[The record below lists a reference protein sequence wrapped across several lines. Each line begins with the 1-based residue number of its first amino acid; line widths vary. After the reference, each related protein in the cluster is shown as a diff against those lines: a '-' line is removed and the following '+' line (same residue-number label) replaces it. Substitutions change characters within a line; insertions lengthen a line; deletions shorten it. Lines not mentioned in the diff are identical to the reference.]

1 MIQQTAAATGVGSLP
16 GTDPRAAATLVAGE
30 LPDLLHLAELP
41 ARGPGADLVG
51 RAAGLLVDLHA
62 DVQPSGWRLVDRP
75 GMDERRA
82 VSYLSH
88 DLDELEA
95 AAEGY
100 AGTVKVQVCGPWTLA
115 AALRLSRGEPVLSDA
130 GAVQDLAASLAEGVA
145 AHVAEVRRRLPGA
158 EVLLQLDEPALPAV
172 LLGGIRS
179 SSGARQ
185 FDPVPPSYAQGL
197 LRSVVAAAGAPVV
210 AHCCADRPPV
220 ELLHGAGV
228 TALSLDLTV
237 LAAEL
242 DDQVGAAVEGGLT
255 LYAGVVPSLP
265 PTRPAPSDAA
275 ATVEPVRRMWRR
287 LGLSPETLAT
297 TVVTPTCGL
306 AGASPA
312 WVRTALRLARE
323 GARQLADDPED
334 MPT

>member
-1 MIQQTAAATGVGSLP
+1 VIQPTAAATGVGSLP
-16 GTDPRAAATLVAGE
+16 GTDPREAAALIAGE
-30 LPDLLHLAELP
+30 LPDLMHLAELP
-41 ARGPGADLVG
+41 ARGPGADMVG

-62 DVQPSGWRLVDRP
+62 DVQPSGWRLVDRA

-100 AGTVKVQVCGPWTLA
+100 SGTVKVQVCGPWTLA
-115 AALRLSRGEPVLSDA
+115 AALRLGRGEPVLSDS
-130 GAVQDLAASLAEGVA
+130 GAVRDLAASLAEGVA
-145 AHVAEVRRRLPGA
+145 AHVADVRRRLPGG
-158 EVLLQLDEPALPAV
+158 EVLLQLDEPALPSV

-179 SSGARQ
+179 SSGARR
-185 FDPVPPSYAQGL
+185 FEPVAPSYAQDV
-197 LRSVVAAAGAPVV
+197 LRSVVDAAGAPVI
-210 AHCCADRPPV
+210 AHCCAERPPV
-220 ELLHGAGV
+220 ALLHRAGM
-228 TALSLDLTV
+228 TGLSLDLT
-237 LAAEL
+237 LLPSDL
-242 DDQVGAAVEGGLT
+242 DDEIGAAVEDGVT
-255 LYAGVVPSLP
+255 IHAGVVPSLP
-265 PTRPAPSDAA
+265 PTAADPSDAT
-275 ATVEPVRRMWRR
+275 ATVEPVRRLWRR

-312 WVRTALRLARE
+312 WARTALRLARE

-334 MPT
+334 LPT

>member
-1 MIQQTAAATGVGSLP
+1 M
-16 GTDPRAAATLVAGE
+16 
-30 LPDLLHLAELP
+30 
-41 ARGPGADLVG
+41 VG

-100 AGTVKVQVCGPWTLA
+100 TGTVKVQVCGPWTLA

-130 GAVQDLAASLAEGVA
+130 GAVRDLAASLAEGVA
-145 AHVAEVRRRLPGA
+145 AHLADVGRRLPGA
-158 EVLLQLDEPALPAV
+158 VVLLQLDEPALPAV

-179 SSGARQ
+179 SSGARR
-185 FDPVPPSYAQGL
+185 FEPVAPSYAQDV
-197 LRSVVAAAGAPVV
+197 LRSVVDAASAPVV

-220 ELLHGAGV
+220 TLLHRAGM
-228 TALSLDLTV
+228 TGLSLDLT
-237 LAAEL
+237 LLPSDL
-242 DDQVGAAVEGGLT
+242 DDEIGAAVEDGVT
-255 LYAGVVPSLP
+255 LYAGVVPPLP
-265 PTRPAPSDAA
+265 PTAAVPSDAA
-275 ATVEPVRRMWRR
+275 ATVEPVRRLWRR

-312 WVRTALRLARE
+312 WARTALRLARE

-334 MPT
+334 MPTRQRPPSSRSTGTTSWSNASTVPGSTTSCATR